1 MILPSFEARAKK
13 IRRISGQT
21 TSPHTFCLDLK
32 VTQKCRWA
40 KISKVRELTKKSMA
54 KQVIFDEEVKKSLK
68 NGVDTVADAVR
79 VTLGPR
85 GRNVVLDKGF
95 GGPTITNDGVSI
107 AKEISLKD
115 KFENMGAE
123 IVKEVANKTNDLA
136 GDGTT
141 TATVLTQAL
150 VSEGLR
156 QTTMGLNSMA
166 VRAGMEHASK
176 DVVKALHKMATQ
188 IGNTDEI
195 KQVATISAENE
206 EIGEKIAETIDQVGK
221 DGVVTV
227 EESQSFGIDTEF
239 TEGMEFDRG
248 YVSPYMVTNPERM
261 EAEYKDAQILITDK
275 KISSVQEI
283 LPLLE
288 KIAQAGKK
296 ELVILADDVE
306 GEALATFVVN
316 KLKGGFSVLAV
327 KAPGYGDRKKEV
339 LQDIAIMTGGEMIT
353 EELGHKLEN
362 TELSQL
368 GKADRVVST
377 KDNSVIVGGAGEK
390 AEIDNRVNAL
400 KAQLDSTSSKFDK
413 EKIEERIAKLS
424 GGVAVIKVGAAT
436 ETEMKYLKL
445 KIEDAVNA
453 TRAAIEEGIVPGG
466 GTSLA
471 RAAGLVEKGVS
482 KDLSREE
489 LIGYRIVL
497 KALEMP
503 LRQIADNTGKD
514 DGAVIV
520 EKVKM
525 AGGNA
530 GYDAAKGEMEDDMI
544 KAGIIDPVK
553 VERAC
558 VQHAVSA
565 AGILLTS
572 EAAVADEP
580 EEGGAPAM
588 PDMGAMGGG
597 MPGMM

>member
-1 MILPSFEARAKK
+1 
-13 IRRISGQT
+13 
-21 TSPHTFCLDLK
+21 
-32 VTQKCRWA
+32 
-40 KISKVRELTKKSMA
+40 MA
-54 KQVIFDEEVKKSLK
+54 KEVLFGEELKKKLLK
-68 NGVDTVADAVR
+68 GVDTVADAVK

-85 GRNVVLDKGF
+85 GRNVILDKGY

-150 VSEGLR
+150 VREGLR
-156 QTTMGLNSMA
+156 QTTLGLNSMA
-166 VRAGMEHASK
+166 VRHGMEMAAK
-176 DVVKALHKMATQ
+176 DVVAALKEQAIKIST
-188 IGNTDEI
+188 TEEI

-206 EIGEKIAETIDQVGK
+206 EIGLKIAETIEKVGK

-227 EESQSFGIDTEF
+227 EESQSFGIETEL
-239 TEGMEFDRG
+239 TEGMEFDKG

-261 EAEYKDAQILITDK
+261 EAEYKDAHILITDK
-275 KISSVQEI
+275 KISTVQQI

-288 KIAQAGKK
+288 KVAQSGKK
-296 ELVILADDVE
+296 ELVIIADDVD
-306 GEALATFVVN
+306 GEALTTLVVN

-339 LQDIAIMTGGEMIT
+339 LGDIAITTGGQLIT
-353 EELGHKLEN
+353 EELGLKLEDA
-362 TELSQL
+362 QL
-368 GKADRVVST
+368 AHLGRADRVVAT
-377 KDNSVIVGGAGEK
+377 KDSTVIVGGKGEK
-390 AEIDNRVNAL
+390 KDIENRVGAL
-400 KAQLDSTSSKFDK
+400 RTQEKETTSKYDK
-413 EKIEERIAKLS
+413 EKLQERIAKLS
-424 GGVAVIKVGAAT
+424 GGVGVIRVGAAT

-453 TRAAIEEGIVPGG
+453 TKAAIEEGIVSGG

-471 RAAGLVEKGVS
+471 KAAATVEKGMP
-482 KDLSREE
+482 KNLSQEE
-489 LIGYRIVL
+489 AVGYSIVL

-503 LRQIADNTGKD
+503 LRRIVDNTGKH

-520 EKVKM
+520 EKVKT

-530 GYDAAKGEMEDDMI
+530 GYDAAKGEMVADMI

-553 VERAC
+553 VERAS
-558 VQHAVSA
+558 VEHSVSA
-565 AGILLTS
+565 AAILLTS
-572 EAAVADEP
+572 EAAVADAPEP
-580 EEGGAPAM
+580 EKASM
-588 PDMGAMGGG
+588 PDMGGGMGG
-597 MPGMM
+597 MY